1 MGTLIALMPLVGI
14 LIGLITARLA
24 TSELKEGKK
33 YFILLQHITLSGI
46 AVVLMWQYNIVYAS
60 VAGILLF
67 AILWKI
73 KFEHPIALT
82 PLLALAANYATVP
95 ILLYFIPTATLNRNT
110 KKLVCIAGAYAI
122 IIVLFETFK
131 YTAI

>member
-1 MGTLIALMPLVGI
+1 MGTLIALTPLIGI

-24 TSELKEGKK
+24 KSELKDGKK
-33 YFILLQHITLSGI
+33 YFILLQHIALSGI
-46 AVVLMWQYNIVYAS
+46 AVVLMWQYNMMYAGI
-60 VAGILLF
+60 AGILLF
-67 AILWKI
+67 SILWKV

-95 ILLYFIPTATLNRNT
+95 ILLYFIPTATLNRNM
-110 KKLVCIAGAYAI
+110 KKLVGIIAAYAI

-131 YTAI
+131 YAAI